1 MFLYNSNCTIRLSVD
16 RIKLPFAPWLFLSRM
31 VCKRPLPWFCSVSVD
46 CGHVVCV
53 CRVAASAAGAECS
66 PWLQFATS
74 QCCLMI
80 VAHSAN
86 PHLAQD
92 LKTSAHTT
100 LRHWLYG
107 LASQR
112 RSLAQFRW
120 KIEALKKKKKKKNYF
135 PPRSVLGWL
144 QFSSDINLKVQKK
157 RCYWLFSSSR
167 CHEAVKWSG
176 NIHFQISGEIEGN
189 LLWRVWKI
197 FPRVCK
203 REEKNR
209 WNQI

>member
-1 MFLYNSNCTIRLSVD
+1 MD

-120 KIEALKKKKKKKNYF
+120 KFEALKKKKKKKN

-157 RCYWLFSSSR
+157 YVIDCFLRSDVTKL
-167 CHEAVKWSG
+167 WSG
-176 NIHFQISGEIEGN
+176 QA
-189 LLWRVWKI
+189 I
-197 FPRVCK
+197 FIFK
-203 REEKNR
+203 
-209 WNQI
+209 